1 MACSNIAAWQQIGSS
16 CLRSGIGSSTTFVTR
31 WGSVPEGDCG
41 RRRGRGTGGCS
52 NEGSNV
58 GIGPFR
64 SQRCCCCLGQH
75 HLKQLSSIR
84 NRPEIFGQNYE
95 HRFNTL
101 SLMEANFIRFVMRG
115 ATKRNEYFCS
125 HLSLHTV
132 ILYIKRAF
140 RRFLAHEDRCQN
152 IVKQLNK
159 SSQTSGHT
167 HTSTFWTKFY
177 IHLSFCQESQ
187 IEVKRLLYG

>member
-1 MACSNIAAWQQIGSS
+1 MLPGGGRQ
-16 CLRSGIGSSTTFVTR
+16 
-31 WGSVPEGDCG
+31 

-52 NEGSNV
+52 NAGSSV
-58 GIGPFR
+58 ETCPF
-64 SQRCCCCLGQH
+64 RCCCCLAQH
-75 HLKQLSSIR
+75 HLKQLGPIR

-152 IVKQLNK
+152 IVKQAK
-159 SSQTSGHT
+159 QKQPDVGTHT
-167 HTSTFWTKFY
+167 HQHILEKFY
-177 IHLSFCQESQ
+177 IHLSAAFCQEF
-187 IEVKRLLYG
+187 

>member
-1 MACSNIAAWQQIGSS
+1 MWARTAESSHMIVQSTRDSFWGKSGVSNWFLYSKRSRRDAWIPGGGRQ
-16 CLRSGIGSSTTFVTR
+16 
-31 WGSVPEGDCG
+31 

-52 NEGSNV
+52 NEGSSV
-58 GIGPFR
+58 GTGPFR
-64 SQRCCCCLGQH
+64 CCCLGQH
-75 HLKQLSSIR
+75 HLKQLGSIR

-95 HRFNTL
+95 QRFNTL

-152 IVKQLNK
+152 IVKQAK
-159 SSQTSGHT
+159 QKQPDVGTHT
-167 HTSTFWTKFY
+167 HQHILQKFY
-177 IHLSFCQESQ
+177 IHLSFC
-187 IEVKRLLYG
+187 

>member
-1 MACSNIAAWQQIGSS
+1 M
-16 CLRSGIGSSTTFVTR
+16 
-31 WGSVPEGDCG
+31 P
-41 RRRGRGTGGCS
+41 RGRGIGGCS
-52 NEGSNV
+52 
-58 GIGPFR
+58 IGESSAGTAPFR
-64 SQRCCCCLGQH
+64 CCLGQH
-75 HLKQLSSIR
+75 HLKQLGSIR

-132 ILYIKRAF
+132 IPYIKRAF

-152 IVKQLNK
+152 IVKPPKQK
-159 SSQTSGHT
+159 QPDVGTPAHSARV
-167 HTSTFWTKFY
+167 FPFMFAIICK
-177 IHLSFCQESQ
+177 
-187 IEVKRLLYG
+187 

>member
-1 MACSNIAAWQQIGSS
+1 MLIPGGGRQ
-16 CLRSGIGSSTTFVTR
+16 
-31 WGSVPEGDCG
+31 

-52 NEGSNV
+52 NEGSSV
-58 GIGPFR
+58 GTGPFR
-64 SQRCCCCLGQH
+64 CCCLGQH
-75 HLKQLSSIR
+75 HLKQLGSIR

-95 HRFNTL
+95 QRFNTL

-152 IVKQLNK
+152 IVKQAK
-159 SSQTSGHT
+159 QKQPDVGTHT
-167 HTSTFWTKFY
+167 HQHILQKFY
-177 IHLSFCQESQ
+177 IHLSFCQEF
-187 IEVKRLLYG
+187 